1 MKTKLR
7 NITITLEE
15 EVARWARIE
24 AATRDTSVSR
34 LLADILKER
43 MLKAERSA
51 PTGNS
56 GSQDGNALLQS
67 KSEHLSVEEVRRLNP
82 EQATKLA
89 DIRAIS
95 VRMAALDKGPFIDH
109 AELLYDEHGLPK

>member
-43 MLKAERSA
+43 MMQSESNGAAEDR
-51 PTGNS
+51 
-56 GSQDGNALLQS
+56 SQDGL
-67 KSEHLSVEEVRRLNP
+67 KSETRFLSAEEIRDLSP
-82 EQATKLA
+82 ESAAKLA
-89 DIRAIS
+89 AIRAITA
-95 VRMAALDKGPFIDH
+95 RIAALDKGPFVDH
-109 AELLYDEHGLPK
+109 AEMLYDEHGLPK